1 MNSVPNGE
9 ILRTG
14 FRCPQGARMIS
25 YPRSRRETARIRN
38 GSPGCRCAAQGAR
51 ILKRGFASQKRRSS
65 PSLELF
71 NESLKMSITN
81 SNITAELIS
90 DYAGGRLDAEDT
102 QVIQEAIN
110 HDEVIAAAVADA
122 RRVNARMHL
131 WLATS
136 TAGASASDAGRTHA
150 GRLQ

>member
-1 MNSVPNGE
+1 MNSVPNGGNSQNR
-9 ILRTG
+9 I
-14 FRCPQGARMIS
+14 
-25 YPRSRRETARIRN
+25 RSRLS
-38 GSPGCRCAAQGAR
+38 GMSMRCSRGAHS
-51 ILKRGFASQKRRSS
+51 KTGFASQKKRSS

-71 NESLKMSITN
+71 NERLKMSITN

-110 HDEVIAAAVADA
+110 HDEVIATAVADA

-136 TAGASASDAGRTHA
+136 TAGASDAGRTQA
-150 GRLQ
+150 ARLQS